1 MRKLID
7 NPILILVI
15 RTFIGILFV
24 FYGVAKIAD
33 PSHFANEIGNYG
45 MTPDFIT
52 HLMALIL
59 PWAEMLVGVLL
70 LFGIYQNENGLL
82 ATLMLIM
89 FTFGVVFAFASGL
102 DINCGCSGGNA
113 QQKVGWLKI
122 FENLGLILLT
132 SLITI
137 TNSKKYILK

>member
-7 NPILILVI
+7 NPVLILII
-15 RTFIGILFV
+15 RSFIGVLFI

-33 PSHFANEIGNYG
+33 PSQFANEIGNYG

-52 HLMALIL
+52 QLMALIL
-59 PWAEMLVGVLL
+59 PWAEMIVGVLL
-70 LFGIYQNENGLL
+70 LFGIYQNENGLI
-82 ATLMLIM
+82 ATAMLLM
-89 FTFGVVFAFASGL
+89 FTFAVIFAFASGL

-122 FENLGLILLT
+122 LENFGLIVLT
-132 SLITI
+132 SVISL
-137 TNSKKYILK
+137 TNSNKFKLK

>member
-15 RTFIGILFV
+15 RTFIGILFI
-24 FYGVAKIAD
+24 FFGVAKIAE
-33 PSHFANEIGNYG
+33 PSQFANEIGNYG

-59 PWAEMLVGVLL
+59 PWAEMIVGVLL

-89 FTFGVVFAFASGL
+89 FTFGVIFAFTSGL

-113 QQKVGWLKI
+113 QQKVGWMKI
-122 FENLGLILLT
+122 LENLGLILLT
-132 SLITI
+132 SIVTI